1 MIDNVDDWRPMPCPG
16 NSPRNVVKEFTVKLK
31 IYLRLLTFREFQKC
45 VVPFG

>member
-1 MIDNVDDWRPMPCPG
+1 MIDNVDDCRRMTWPG

-45 VVPFG
+45 VVTFL